1 MNVEEYEHIWFW
13 ERPKPFC
20 KIMEEHL
27 SKAFKDAEKKAFP
40 EHGDINLFKTVKNDN
55 KVSES

>member
-1 MNVEEYEHIWFW
+1 MNAEEYEHAWFW
-13 ERPKPFC
+13 EKPKSFC

-40 EHGDINLFKTVKNDN
+40 EHGNINLFKTVRDDNNLSKN
-55 KVSES
+55 